1 MGNGEGVTNDVLA
14 ERIEGVRREM
24 ADIAAE
30 QQRART
36 RLHNL
41 EGFAAA
47 YLDTQRANR
56 RSEDRQYRR
65 LEIRLQ
71 VLTVAIAIAA
81 VVVPIVVAIVHTGKG

>member
-1 MGNGEGVTNDVLA
+1 MPERQGVDTAVLV
-14 ERIEGVRREM
+14 ERIEGIRSVVNEL
-24 ADIAAE
+24 AAE
-30 QQRART
+30 QQRNRT

-65 LEIRLQ
+65 LELRLQ
-71 VLTVAIAIAA
+71 VLTVVIAA
-81 VVVPIVVAIVHTGKG
+81 GYSAFSNA